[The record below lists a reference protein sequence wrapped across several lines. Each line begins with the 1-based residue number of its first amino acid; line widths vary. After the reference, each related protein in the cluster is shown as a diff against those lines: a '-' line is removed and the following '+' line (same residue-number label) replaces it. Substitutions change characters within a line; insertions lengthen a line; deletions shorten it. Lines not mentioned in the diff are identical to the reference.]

1 MIPIENQKSNMKIFG
16 LLGKNISYSFSS
28 GYFSE
33 KFKDLNLENHT
44 YVNFDIDAIE
54 KLPELLKENSTKING
69 MNVTIPYKQ
78 EVLQFVDEVDD
89 EAAVIGAVNT
99 IKFLE
104 NGATKGFNTDVY
116 GFENSLK
123 PLLNSQHTKAL
134 IFGTGGASK
143 AVAFALGKLHI
154 DFIFVSRESSSTN
167 QITYSDLNEVIIT
180 EHTILINCTP
190 LGTFPEVDLCPDIP
204 YQFISSNHLL
214 YDLIYNPSVTT
225 FLKKGKDKGAEIKN
239 GLEMLQLQAE
249 KSWEILNR

>member
-1 MIPIENQKSNMKIFG
+1 MIENENQKSNMKTFG
-16 LLGKNISYSFSS
+16 LLGRNISYSFSS

-44 YVNFDIDAIE
+44 YVNFDIESIE
-54 KLPELLKENSTKING
+54 RFPELLKENLNKING

-78 EVLQFVDEVDD
+78 EILHLIDEIDA

-104 NGATKGFNTDVY
+104 NGKTKGFNTDVY
-116 GFENSLK
+116 GFEKSLEPLLK
-123 PLLNSQHTKAL
+123 PHHTKAL

-143 AVAFALGKLHI
+143 AVAFALEKLQI
-154 DFIFVSRESSSTN
+154 DFRFVSRVPSSRN
-167 QITYSDLNEVIIT
+167 QIAYTDVNETVML
-180 EHTILINCTP
+180 EHAILINCTP
-190 LGTFPEVDLCPDIP
+190 LGTFPEVDLCPGIP

-214 YDLIYNPSVTT
+214 YDLIYNPSVTA
-225 FLKKGKDKGAEIKN
+225 FLQNGKNRGAEIKN

-249 KSWEILNR
+249 KSWQIWNR

>member
-1 MIPIENQKSNMKIFG
+1 MTDNENQKNSMKTFG

-33 KFKDLNLENHT
+33 KFKELKLENHS
-44 YVNFDIDAIE
+44 YVNFDIDTIGE
-54 KLPELLKENSTKING
+54 FPKLLKEYSTKVNG

-78 EVLQFVDEVDD
+78 EILNLVDELDE

-104 NGATKGFNTDVY
+104 SGKTKGFNTDVY

-123 PLLNSQHTKAL
+123 PLLKPHHTKAL

-143 AVAFALGKLHI
+143 AVAFALKKMKI
-154 DFIFVSRESSSTN
+154 DFCFVSRKPNLSN
-167 QITYSDLNEVIIT
+167 QIAYSALNSRIIS
-180 EHTILINCTP
+180 EHKVLINCTP
-190 LGTFPEVDLCPDIP
+190 LGTFPEVNLYPDIP
-204 YQFISSNHLL
+204 YKELTSTHLL
-214 YDLIYNPSVTT
+214 YDLIYNPSVTA
-225 FLKKGKDKGAEIKN
+225 FLQKGKDKGAEIKN

-249 KSWEILNR
+249 KSWQIWNR

>member
-1 MIPIENQKSNMKIFG
+1 MIDNENQKNNMKTFG

-33 KFKDLNLENHT
+33 KFKDLNLDNHA
-44 YVNFDIDAIE
+44 YVNFDINTIE
-54 KLPELLKENSTKING
+54 KFPKLLKDYSGQING

-78 EVLQFVDEVDD
+78 EVLSLVDELDD
-89 EAAVIGAVNT
+89 EAATIGAVNT

-104 NGATKGFNTDVY
+104 NGKTKGYNTDVY

-123 PLLNSQHTKAL
+123 PLLKSHHTKAL

-143 AVAFALGKLHI
+143 AVAFALKKLQI
-154 DFIFVSRESSSTN
+154 DFRFVSRNPSLSN
-167 QITYSDLNEVIIT
+167 QIAYSDLNATIIS

-190 LGTFPEVDLCPDIP
+190 LGTFPEVSLSPDIP
-204 YQFISSNHLL
+204 YQELTSAHLL
-214 YDLIYNPSVTT
+214 YDLIYNPSITT
-225 FLKKGKDKGAEIKN
+225 FLQKGKDKGAEIKN

-249 KSWEILNR
+249 KSWQIWNR